1 MEMTKRKNRSIYH
14 WVILVCCILI
24 LMFSYST
31 RVGLAQLFATEILK
45 ETGFSSGA
53 YFLSTTLTSVACA
66 ISGPITGK
74 LLRGKYMRTTF
85 VLCSIGTMGSYA
97 CYGLCHSLWQ
107 FYIVGTL
114 VGVFAMGCG
123 TLLVSVLITN
133 WFEKNRGLMISIA
146 MMGISIGGTVLS
158 PLLSWL
164 IVEFGWRNAYFILSA
179 LSLIVLVPIGLFV
192 VRRTPQDAGLEPYGH
207 GEESTASAKK
217 KNVPASNWNATL
229 KEARQTP
236 ILWMFALGA
245 FLIYFTACIMQH
257 QSYYLQGVGFDAA
270 SIASYISL
278 YSVVAI
284 IGKLVLGRIFDR
296 FGPKIGILFGCGTFF
311 VLRRCDVRIW
321 NLYRYG
327 RHPDHDHQ
335 RLWRQKLQRAVRL
348 CFGLY
353 HDRQCYRQFGYRIGV
368 RPDRLLYSGAD
379 CTGHPD
385 YFDNCHHVR
394 LHQHGP
400 EARSRNVHQR
410 LIPFHIASN
419 MTKSRPQSGR
429 LFPFVFMWM
438 NIKGGFVIIR
448 PASST
453 EPRGRWNRASR
464 YR

>member
-14 WVILVCCILI
+14 WVILVCCVLT
-24 LMFSYST
+24 LMFAYST
-31 RVGLAQLFATEILK
+31 RIGLAQLFATEILK
-45 ETGFSSGA
+45 ETGFATSA
-53 YFLSTTLTSVACA
+53 YFLAGTISSVIC
-66 ISGPITGK
+66 IFTGPIAGK
-74 LLRGKYMRTTF
+74 LLRGKYMRPTF
-85 VLCSIGTMGSYA
+85 FICVVGTLVSYA
-97 CYGLCHSLWQ
+97 CYGFCHSLWQ
-107 FYIVGTL
+107 FYL
-114 VGVFAMGCG
+114 VGALVGIFAMGCG
-123 TLLVSVLITN
+123 TIPVSVLITN

-207 GEESTASAKK
+207 GEENTASAKK

-270 SIASYISL
+270 AVASYISL

-311 VLRRCDVRIW
+311 LFLVAFIFVQGSPMM
-321 NLYRYG
+321 LYFAAVMYG
-327 RHPDHDHQ
+327 
-335 RLWRQKLQRAVRL
+335 
-348 CFGLY
+348 FGTCTATVAIPIMTTSVFGAKNYSELY
-353 HDRQCYRQFGYRIGV
+353 
-368 RPDRLLYSGAD
+368 
-379 CTGHPD
+379 
-385 YFDNCHHVR
+385 
-394 LHQHGP
+394 
-400 EARSRNVHQR
+400 
-410 LIPFHIASN
+410 
-419 MTKSRPQSGR
+419 
-429 LFPFVFMWM
+429 
-438 NIKGGFVIIR
+438 GFVSAFTMTGSAIGSSAIGLVYDLTGSYR
-448 PASST
+448 PALTVLAILTALTIVIMFVCINMGQKHVPETST
-453 EPRGRWNRASR
+453 NA
-464 YR
+464 

>member
-14 WVILVCCILI
+14 WAILVCCVLT
-24 LMFSYST
+24 LMFAYST
-31 RVGLAQLFATEILK
+31 RIGLAQLFATEILK
-45 ETGFSSGA
+45 ETGFATSA
-53 YFLSTTLTSVACA
+53 YFLAGTISSVIC
-66 ISGPITGK
+66 IFTGPIAGK
-74 LLRGKYMRTTF
+74 LLRGKYMRPTF
-85 VLCSIGTMGSYA
+85 FICVVGTLVSYA
-97 CYGLCHSLWQ
+97 CYGFCHSLWQ
-107 FYIVGTL
+107 FYL
-114 VGVFAMGCG
+114 VGALVGIFAMGCG
-123 TLLVSVLITN
+123 TIPVSVLITN

-257 QSYYLQGVGFDAA
+257 QSYYLQSVGFDAA

-311 VLRRCDVRIW
+311 LFLVAFIFVQGSPMM
-321 NLYRYG
+321 LYFAAVMYG
-327 RHPDHDHQ
+327 FGTCTATVAIPIMTTSVFGAKNYSELYGFVSAFTMTGSAIGSSAIGLVYD
-335 RLWRQKLQRAVRL
+335 LTGSYIPALVILAGLTLLGIVIMFVCINMGQK
-348 CFGLY
+348 
-353 HDRQCYRQFGYRIGV
+353 
-368 RPDRLLYSGAD
+368 
-379 CTGHPD
+379 
-385 YFDNCHHVR
+385 HV
-394 LHQHGP
+394 P
-400 EARSRNVHQR
+400 EA
-410 LIPFHIASN
+410 
-419 MTKSRPQSGR
+419 
-429 LFPFVFMWM
+429 
-438 NIKGGFVIIR
+438 
-448 PASST
+448 ST
-453 EPRGRWNRASR
+453 NA
-464 YR
+464 